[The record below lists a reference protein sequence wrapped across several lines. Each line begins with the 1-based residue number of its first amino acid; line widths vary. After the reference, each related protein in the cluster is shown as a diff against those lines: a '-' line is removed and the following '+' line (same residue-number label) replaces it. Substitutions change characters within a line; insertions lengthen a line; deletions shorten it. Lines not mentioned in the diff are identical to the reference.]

1 MGSLQMVLVGHNSSV
16 VSINIVYTPQERVI
30 SCDDSCVVKVW
41 NIDKALGHLAEQ
53 LQHIQI
59 VQVSPGKSCA
69 LIPAFNGGEI
79 VAVLADRLYYLE
91 GHSTLADDI
100 RPVTGGVG
108 VSNGNNLLWV
118 ITRGNITHC
127 KLSNGLFT
135 GRLEF
140 HNADRT
146 DTTEVNKG
154 AVKSLRDKVGKVG
167 SGTADSTASLISA
180 TDEIT
185 AATSG
190 RCLVYYIV
198 YIYNHCINF
207 VYYVLLYRFT
217 WQEDICWDSA
227 GSRVHV

>member
-1 MGSLQMVLVGHNSSV
+1 MVLVGHNSNV
-16 VSINIVYTPQERVI
+16 VSISLVYTPQERVI

-41 NIDKALGHLAEQ
+41 NIDKALGHLSEQ

-59 VQVSPGKSCA
+59 VQVSPGKSCGMV
-69 LIPAFNGGEI
+69 PAFNGGET
-79 VAVLADRLYYLE
+79 VAVLADRVYYLE

-100 RPVTGGVG
+100 RPVIGGVG
-108 VSNGNNLLWV
+108 VSHGSNLLWV
-118 ITRGNITHC
+118 ITRGNISLC
-127 KLSNGLFT
+127 KLSNGLFC

-154 AVKSLRDKVGKVG
+154 TVKSLRDKVGKIC
-167 SGTADSTASLISA
+167 TADTTSSLISP

-190 RCLVYYIV
+190 RFLICALYKVLCCCPNCLM
-198 YIYNHCINF
+198 
-207 VYYVLLYRFT
+207 
-217 WQEDICWDSA
+217 
-227 GSRVHV
+227 